1 MSSPH
6 DIDTWL
12 AETRTRP
19 QVFNHNPRLA
29 AAEFKGFELAN
40 EVTMV
45 NADGATERVYLFARK
60 GGKDE
65 VLLRISVCDH
75 DSDLQALFGLR
86 GALDHM
92 MNPDIARAAGKGAK
106 AAGIGFEVTGEGG
119 EGAGAAMFSIGNVS
133 VTVHSAGDKPVGVAA
148 AAAHVGR
155 LLAGAPDKAALGAG
169 RVEAFSPQPV
179 RLGAGEQLTLVEE
192 LPEDGPEAARIQVVA
207 PDGEFRREGR
217 SLLYLARA
225 DGPQRI
231 SLFTHRQR
239 AG

>member
-6 DIDTWL
+6 DVDTWL
-12 AETRTRP
+12 AETRARP
-19 QVFNHNPRLA
+19 RVFNHNPRLA

-40 EVTMV
+40 EVAMV

-60 GGKDE
+60 GSKDE
-65 VLLRISVCDH
+65 VLLRVSVCDH
-75 DSDLQALFGLR
+75 DSDLQALIGLR

-92 MNPDIARAAGKGAK
+92 MNPDIARAAGK
-106 AAGIGFEVTGEGG
+106 AAGIGFEVRREGG
-119 EGAGAAMFSIGNVS
+119 DGAGAAMFSIGNVS

-155 LLAGAPDKAALGAG
+155 LLAGAPDRAALGAG
-169 RVEAFSPQPV
+169 WVEAFSPQPV

-192 LPEDGPEAARIQVVA
+192 LPEDGPDAARIQVVA

-217 SLLYLARA
+217 SLIYLARA

-231 SLFTHRQR
+231 SLFTHRPR